1 MMNNKDRNMRET
13 SSTNAQLGIAMLS
26 ALIFLTILTIAG
38 ITAARMATLEERMAS
53 NAQFQGQAFQVTL
66 SELETQVDEVNSGNR
81 EPEMNSARAT
91 CNAVMPTAIAFAG
104 ANPNSSMR
112 YIGERPV
119 ENASLKDF
127 SYYLF
132 ELNANTAMNSG
143 ATSNQSMGTRF
154 MAGNFFFDVVNAPDC
169 T

>member
-1 MMNNKDRNMRET
+1 M
-13 SSTNAQLGIAMLS
+13 AMLS

-66 SELETQVDEVNSGNR
+66 SELETQVDEVNGGNR
-81 EPEMNSARAT
+81 ELEMNSARAT
-91 CNAVMPTAIAFAG
+91 CNAVMPTAVAFAG

-112 YIGERPV
+112 YTGERPV

-132 ELNANTAMNSG
+132 ELNSNTSMNSG